1 MPENLTHT
9 INKHGILVFHAE
21 GDTARGR
28 EEWHQEAFT
37 RWARLNQ
44 SRIPQLELY
53 YHTPNGGRR
62 DKKTAARLVGQGVK
76 KGVPDI
82 FIPAQGK
89 GMPGIYIEL
98 KVYGNYADKE
108 QNEFLRAV
116 KGQGYYACICYGWR
130 AAAEVVDRFYTRPN
144 DLIS

>member
-1 MPENLTHT
+1 M
-9 INKHGILVFHAE
+9 
-21 GDTARGR
+21 
-28 EEWHQEAFT
+28 
-37 RWARLNQ
+37 
-44 SRIPQLELY
+44 Y

-116 KGQGYYACICYGWR
+116 KEQGYYACICYGWR

-144 DLIS
+144 DLTS